1 MNIVTERKRF
11 RKQFNDEQW
20 AALTANTEF
29 KTVWDSDDIIR
40 AGERVAGILIGTR
53 QEWRKCKLREYKE
66 RIKEIERQE
75 LLKAA
80 ERIMKTL
87 MEDK

>member
-1 MNIVTERKRF
+1 
-11 RKQFNDEQW
+11 
-20 AALTANTEF
+20 LTANAEF
-29 KTVWDSDDIIR
+29 KTAWDSDDIIR
-40 AGERVAGILIGTR
+40 AGERVTGILIGTR
-53 QEWRKCKLREYKE
+53 QEWRKRKLHEYKE

-75 LLKAA
+75 LLRAA